1 MIVIFQIGQEVV
13 QTIGAN
19 GAKSIAYIVLKKNN
33 RIISK
38 NVLSEDNYNP
48 MTRVVKTG
56 DRSKIK

>member
-1 MIVIFQIGQEVV
+1 MIVIFQNGQEVV